1 MKKIAMASLNALF
14 AKIAADKKLYLPIEK
29 AGKVD
34 FYEWSEGE
42 TVRLDALKTVKSA
55 KDVFFPQVEN
65 LLKFRVEGKSI
76 EINQAP
82 LCEDDFVIFGVRG
95 CDAKSFEIL
104 DRVFLVDPRDEFYAS
119 RRARGI
125 VVTLACGEPEETCFC
140 KVFGVDCTEP
150 ETAAE
155 GLVDV
160 AAWFVEDTLYLK
172 AVTEKGTAL
181 LEAVKDVLTEAENTD
196 EAKVEAQKETVRA
209 IVEKLPYTHLSL
221 EGWNGDAL
229 MEKFNSPVWEE
240 LYHPCLACGTCTFV
254 CPTCQCYDIK
264 DYDTGHGIQRYRC
277 WDSCMYSDFT
287 MMAHGNNRNSQM
299 QRFRQRFMH
308 KLVYFPANNDGMY
321 SCVGCGRCVEKCP
334 SSLNI
339 VKVIKAFEK
348 QGGAKE

>member
-34 FYEWSEGE
+34 FYEWNEGE

-82 LCEDDFVIFGVRG
+82 LCEEDFVIFGVRG

-119 RRARGI
+119 RRAHGI
-125 VVTLACGEPEETCFC
+125 VVTLACGEPEESCFC
-140 KVFGVDCTEP
+140 TNFGVNPANPGGDV
-150 ETAAE
+150 TAWIVGEEMFLQAN
-155 GLVDV
+155 
-160 AAWFVEDTLYLK
+160 
-172 AVTEKGTAL
+172 TEKGEKL
-181 LEAVKDVLTEAENTD
+181 IAELD
-196 EAKVEAQKETVRA
+196 EADKKAAEDEQARISE
-209 IVEKLPYTHLSL
+209 IVKKLPLNGLNL
-221 EGWNGDAL
+221 EGFDGEHL
-229 MEKFNSPVWEE
+229 MEKFNDPKWEG
-240 LYHPCLACGTCTFV
+240 LSRACLGCGTCTFV
-254 CPTCQCYDIK
+254 CPTCQCYDIRDFDNGK
-264 DYDTGHGIQRYRC
+264 SVTRYRC

-287 MMAHGNNRNSQM
+287 LMAAENSRHTQL
-299 QRFRQRFMH
+299 QRYRQRFMH
-308 KLVYFPANNDGMY
+308 KLVYFPANNEGVY

-334 SSLNI
+334 QGLNI
-339 VKVIKAFEK
+339 VRVIKALGVNEK
-348 QGGAKE
+348 

>member
-34 FYEWSEGE
+34 FYEWNEGE

-82 LCEDDFVIFGVRG
+82 LCEEDFVVFGVRG

-119 RRARGI
+119 RRAHGI
-125 VVTLACGEPEETCFC
+125 VVTLACGEPEESCFC
-140 KVFGVDCTEP
+140 TNFGVNPANPGGDV
-150 ETAAE
+150 TAWIVGEEMFLQAN
-155 GLVDV
+155 
-160 AAWFVEDTLYLK
+160 
-172 AVTEKGTAL
+172 TEKGEKL
-181 LEAVKDVLTEAENTD
+181 IAELD
-196 EAKVEAQKETVRA
+196 EADKKAAEDEQARISE
-209 IVEKLPYTHLSL
+209 IVKKLPLNGLNL
-221 EGWNGDAL
+221 EGFDGEHL
-229 MEKFNSPVWEE
+229 MEKFNDPKWEG
-240 LYHPCLACGTCTFV
+240 LSRACLGCGTCTFV
-254 CPTCQCYDIK
+254 CPTCQCYDIRDFDNGK
-264 DYDTGHGIQRYRC
+264 SVTRYRC

-287 MMAHGNNRNSQM
+287 LMAAENSRHTQL
-299 QRFRQRFMH
+299 QRYRQRFMH
-308 KLVYFPANNDGMY
+308 KLVYFPANNEGVY

-334 SSLNI
+334 QGLNI
-339 VKVIKAFEK
+339 VRVIKALGVNEK
-348 QGGAKE
+348 

>member
-1 MKKIAMASLNALF
+1 MYKIAKENLQTLYREIAKNQELF
-14 AKIAADKKLYLPIEK
+14 LPEKI
-29 AGKVD
+29 
-34 FYEWSEGE
+34 GE
-42 TVRLDALKTVKSA
+42 QVNFAPYREELETDLTVLKTVKSP
-55 KDVFFPQVEN
+55 KDVFFPQSEN
-65 LLKFRVEGKSI
+65 LYTCVEKDRKITIEPEKLQEQKFV
-76 EINQAP
+76 
-82 LCEDDFVIFGVRG
+82 VFGMRP
-95 CDAKSFEIL
+95 CDVKGVQVL
-104 DRVFLVDPRDEFYAS
+104 DKVFLAD
-119 RRARGI
+119 
-125 VVTLACGEPEETCFC
+125 
-140 KVFGVDCTEP
+140 P

-221 EGWNGDAL
+221 EGWNGDDM
-229 MEKFNSPVWEE
+229 MERFNSPVWEE

-308 KLVYFPANNDGMY
+308 KLVYFPANNNGMY

>member
-42 TVRLDALKTVKSA
+42 TVRLDVLKTVKSA

-82 LCEDDFVIFGVRG
+82 LCEEDFVIFGVRG

-119 RRARGI
+119 RRAHGI
-125 VVTLACGEPEETCFC
+125 VVTLACGEPEESCFC
-140 KVFGVDCTEP
+140 TNFGVNPANPGGDV
-150 ETAAE
+150 TAWIVGEEMFLQAN
-155 GLVDV
+155 
-160 AAWFVEDTLYLK
+160 
-172 AVTEKGTAL
+172 TEKGEKL
-181 LEAVKDVLTEAENTD
+181 IAELD
-196 EAKVEAQKETVRA
+196 EADKKAAEDEQARISE
-209 IVEKLPYTHLSL
+209 IVKKLPLNGLNL
-221 EGWNGDAL
+221 EGFDGEHL
-229 MEKFNSPVWEE
+229 MEKFNDPKWEG
-240 LYHPCLACGTCTFV
+240 LSRACLGCGTCTFV
-254 CPTCQCYDIK
+254 CPTCQCYDIRDFDNGK
-264 DYDTGHGIQRYRC
+264 SVTRYRC

-287 MMAHGNNRNSQM
+287 LMAAENSRHTQL
-299 QRFRQRFMH
+299 QRYRQRFMH
-308 KLVYFPANNDGMY
+308 KLVYFPANNEGVY

-334 SSLNI
+334 QGLNI
-339 VKVIKAFEK
+339 VRVIKALGVNEK
-348 QGGAKE
+348 

>member
-14 AKIAADKKLYLPIEK
+14 AQIAADKKLYLPIEK

-34 FYEWSEGE
+34 FYEWNEGE

-82 LCEDDFVIFGVRG
+82 LCEEDFVIFGVRG

-125 VVTLACGEPEETCFC
+125 VVTLACGEPEESCFC
-140 KVFGVDCTEP
+140 TNFGVNPANPGGDVTAWIVGE
-150 ETAAE
+150 ELYLQANSEKGEKLIAELDDADKKAAE
-155 GLVDV
+155 
-160 AAWFVEDTLYLK
+160 
-172 AVTEKGTAL
+172 
-181 LEAVKDVLTEAENTD
+181 D
-196 EAKVEAQKETVRA
+196 EQARISEIAQK
-209 IVEKLPYTHLSL
+209 LPLNGLNL
-221 EGWNGDAL
+221 EGFDGEHL
-229 MEKFNSPVWEE
+229 MEKFNDPKWEG
-240 LYHPCLACGTCTFV
+240 LSRACLGCGTCTFV
-254 CPTCQCYDIK
+254 CPTCQCYDIRDFDNGK
-264 DYDTGHGIQRYRC
+264 SVTRYRC

-287 MMAHGNNRNSQM
+287 LMAAENSRHTQL
-299 QRFRQRFMH
+299 QRYRQRFMH
-308 KLVYFPANNDGMY
+308 KLVYFPANNEGVY

-334 SSLNI
+334 QGLNI
-339 VKVIKAFEK
+339 VRVIKALGVNEK
-348 QGGAKE
+348 

>member
-119 RRARGI
+119 RRAHGI
-125 VVTLACGEPEETCFC
+125 VVTLACGEPEESCFC
-140 KVFGVDCTEP
+140 TNFGVNPANPGGDV
-150 ETAAE
+150 TAWIVGEEMFLQAN
-155 GLVDV
+155 
-160 AAWFVEDTLYLK
+160 
-172 AVTEKGTAL
+172 TEKGEKL
-181 LEAVKDVLTEAENTD
+181 IAELD
-196 EAKVEAQKETVRA
+196 EADTKAAEDEQARITE
-209 IVEKLPYTHLSL
+209 IVEKLPLNNLNL
-221 EGWNGDAL
+221 EGFDGEHL
-229 MEKFNSPVWEE
+229 MEKFDDPKWEG
-240 LYHPCLACGTCTFV
+240 LSRACLGCGTCTFV
-254 CPTCQCYDIK
+254 CPTCQCYDIRDFDNGK
-264 DYDTGHGIQRYRC
+264 SVTRYRC

-287 MMAHGNNRNSQM
+287 LMAAENSRHTQL
-299 QRFRQRFMH
+299 QRYRQRFMH
-308 KLVYFPANNDGMY
+308 KLVYFPANNEGVY

-334 SSLNI
+334 QGLNI
-339 VKVIKAFEK
+339 VRVIKALGVNEK
-348 QGGAKE
+348 

>member
-42 TVRLDALKTVKSA
+42 NVRLDALKTVKSA

-119 RRARGI
+119 RRAHGI
-125 VVTLACGEPEETCFC
+125 VVTLACGEPEESCFC
-140 KVFGVDCTEP
+140 TNFGVNPANPGGDV
-150 ETAAE
+150 TAWIVGEEMFLQANS
-155 GLVDV
+155 
-160 AAWFVEDTLYLK
+160 
-172 AVTEKGTAL
+172 EKGEKL
-181 LEAVKDVLTEAENTD
+181 IAELD
-196 EAKVEAQKETVRA
+196 EADAKAAQDEQARISA
-209 IVEKLPYTHLSL
+209 IVERLPLNGLNL
-221 EGWNGDAL
+221 EGFDGEHL
-229 MEKFNSPVWEE
+229 MEKFNDPRWEG
-240 LYHPCLACGTCTFV
+240 LSRACLGCGTCTFV
-254 CPTCQCYDIK
+254 CPTCQCYDIRDFDNGK
-264 DYDTGHGIQRYRC
+264 SVTRYRC

-287 MMAHGNNRNSQM
+287 LMAAENSRHTQL
-299 QRFRQRFMH
+299 QRYRQRFMH
-308 KLVYFPANNDGMY
+308 KLVYFPANNEGVY

-334 SSLNI
+334 QGLNI
-339 VKVIKAFEK
+339 VRVIKALGVNEK
-348 QGGAKE
+348 

>member
-34 FYEWSEGE
+34 FYEWNEGE

-82 LCEDDFVIFGVRG
+82 LCEEDFVIFGVRG

-119 RRARGI
+119 RRAHGI
-125 VVTLACGEPEETCFC
+125 VVTLACGEPEESCFC
-140 KVFGVDCTEP
+140 TNFGVNPANPGGDVTAWIVGE
-150 ETAAE
+150 EMYLQANSEKGEKLIAELDEADAKAAE
-155 GLVDV
+155 
-160 AAWFVEDTLYLK
+160 
-172 AVTEKGTAL
+172 
-181 LEAVKDVLTEAENTD
+181 D
-196 EAKVEAQKETVRA
+196 EQARISA
-209 IVEKLPYTHLSL
+209 IVDKLPLNNLNL
-221 EGWNGDAL
+221 EGFDGEHL
-229 MEKFNSPVWEE
+229 MEKFNDPKWEG
-240 LYHPCLACGTCTFV
+240 LSRACLGCGTCTFV
-254 CPTCQCYDIK
+254 CPTCQCYDIRDFDNGK
-264 DYDTGHGIQRYRC
+264 SVTRYRC

-287 MMAHGNNRNSQM
+287 LMAAENSRHTQL
-299 QRFRQRFMH
+299 QRYRQRFMH
-308 KLVYFPANNDGMY
+308 KLVYFPANNEGVY

-334 SSLNI
+334 QGLNI
-339 VKVIKAFEK
+339 VRVIKALGVNEK
-348 QGGAKE
+348 

>member
-34 FYEWSEGE
+34 FYEWNEGE

-82 LCEDDFVIFGVRG
+82 LCEEDFVVFGVRG

-119 RRARGI
+119 RRAHGI
-125 VVTLACGEPEETCFC
+125 VVTLACGEPEESCFC
-140 KVFGVDCTEP
+140 TNFGVNPAAPGGDV
-150 ETAAE
+150 TAWIVGE
-155 GLVDV
+155 
-160 AAWFVEDTLYLK
+160 EMYLQ
-172 AVTEKGTAL
+172 ANTEKGEKL
-181 LEAVKDVLTEAENTD
+181 IAELD
-196 EAKVEAQKETVRA
+196 EADAKAAEDEQARISE
-209 IVEKLPYTHLSL
+209 IVEKLPLNGLNL
-221 EGWNGDAL
+221 EGFDGEHL
-229 MEKFNSPVWEE
+229 MEKFNDPKWEG
-240 LYHPCLACGTCTFV
+240 LSRACLGCGTCTFV
-254 CPTCQCYDIK
+254 CPTCQCYDIRDFDNGK
-264 DYDTGHGIQRYRC
+264 SVTRYRC

-287 MMAHGNNRNSQM
+287 LMAAENSRHTQL
-299 QRFRQRFMH
+299 QRYRQRFMH
-308 KLVYFPANNDGMY
+308 KLVYFPANNEGVY

-334 SSLNI
+334 QGLNI
-339 VKVIKAFEK
+339 VRVIKALGVNEK
-348 QGGAKE
+348 

>member
-34 FYEWSEGE
+34 FYEWNAGE

-82 LCEDDFVIFGVRG
+82 LCEEDFVIFGVRG

-119 RRARGI
+119 RRAHGI
-125 VVTLACGEPEETCFC
+125 VVTLACGEPEESCFC
-140 KVFGVDCTEP
+140 TNFGVNPAAPGGDA
-150 ETAAE
+150 TAWIVGEELLLQAN
-155 GLVDV
+155 
-160 AAWFVEDTLYLK
+160 
-172 AVTEKGTAL
+172 TEKGEKL
-181 LEAVKDVLTEAENTD
+181 IAELD
-196 EAKVEAQKETVRA
+196 EADAKEAADEQARISE
-209 IVEKLPYTHLSL
+209 IVKKLPLNGLNL
-221 EGWNGDAL
+221 EGFDGEHL
-229 MEKFNSPVWEE
+229 MEKFNDPRWEG
-240 LYHPCLACGTCTFV
+240 LSRACLGCGTCTFV
-254 CPTCQCYDIK
+254 CPTCQCYDIRDFDNGK
-264 DYDTGHGIQRYRC
+264 SVTRYRC

-287 MMAHGNNRNSQM
+287 LMAAENSRHTQL
-299 QRFRQRFMH
+299 QRYRQRFMH
-308 KLVYFPANNDGMY
+308 KLVYFPANNEGVY

-334 SSLNI
+334 QGLNI
-339 VKVIKAFEK
+339 VRVIKALGVNEK
-348 QGGAKE
+348 

>member
-82 LCEDDFVIFGVRG
+82 LCEEDFVIFGVRG

-119 RRARGI
+119 RRAHGV
-125 VVTLACGEPEETCFC
+125 VVTLACGEPEESCFC
-140 KVFGVDCTEP
+140 TNFGVNPAAPGGDV
-150 ETAAE
+150 TAWIVGEEMFLQAN
-155 GLVDV
+155 
-160 AAWFVEDTLYLK
+160 
-172 AVTEKGTAL
+172 TEKGEKL
-181 LEAVKDVLTEAENTD
+181 IAELD
-196 EAKVEAQKETVRA
+196 EADKKAAEDEQARISE
-209 IVEKLPYTHLSL
+209 IVKKLPLNGLNL
-221 EGWNGDAL
+221 EGFDGEHL
-229 MEKFNSPVWEE
+229 MEKFNDPKWEG
-240 LYHPCLACGTCTFV
+240 LSRACLGCGTCTFV
-254 CPTCQCYDIK
+254 CPTCQCYDIRDFDNGK
-264 DYDTGHGIQRYRC
+264 SVTRYRC

-287 MMAHGNNRNSQM
+287 LMAAENSRHTQL
-299 QRFRQRFMH
+299 QRYRQRFMH
-308 KLVYFPANNDGMY
+308 KLVYFPANNEGVY

-334 SSLNI
+334 QGLNI
-339 VKVIKAFEK
+339 VRVIKALGVNEK
-348 QGGAKE
+348 